1 MAITDPVPVP
11 PGINAGIVGARQA
24 TMLSLLGNPRAWY
37 DQECREVTNPALAAL
52 VVARPVGHLRVRG
65 LGPAVDSL
73 ARVLDDVRQ
82 AEPALYRA
90 IGHAGMLCARNVRG
104 SAMAISNH
112 SWGTAIDLTIDG
124 VLDRRGDDRVLEGL
138 VRIAPHFNR
147 HGWFWGAGFPTEDG
161 MHFECGEGLIRR
173 WHAEGRF
180 GAPDLAVPEL
190 LSLGDRGAE
199 VVALQW
205 KLNAA
210 GAQLAVDGDFGRG
223 THAAV
228 MAFQAAHGLDI
239 DGVVGARTRAA
250 LGLG

>member
-1 MAITDPVPVP
+1 MAFTDLVPVP
-11 PGINAGIVGARQA
+11 PGINAGISGARQA

-37 DQECREVTNPALAAL
+37 DQECRDIANPALAAL
-52 VVARPVGHLRVRG
+52 VVARPVGHLKVRG
-65 LGPAVDSL
+65 LAPAVESL

-82 AEPALYRA
+82 AAPALYRA

-104 SAMAISNH
+104 SATAISNH
-112 SWGTAIDLTIDG
+112 SWGTAIDLTIEG
-124 VLDRRGDDRVLEGL
+124 VLDRRGDDRVLDGL
-138 VRIAPHFNR
+138 ARLAPHFNR
-147 HGWFWGAGFPTEDG
+147 HGWYWGAGFPTEDG
-161 MHFECGEGLIRR
+161 MHFECGDALIRR

-180 GAPDLAVPEL
+180 GAAARAAPEL
-190 LSLGDRGAE
+190 LTLGDRGAE

-210 GAQLAVDGDFGRG
+210 GAALAVDGEFGCG

-228 MAFQAAHGLDI
+228 MAYQATHGLDV
-239 DGVVGARTRAA
+239 DGVVGPRTRAA